1 MLIKKDCLLREFNND
16 KLIKP
21 EKVKIFI
28 SAGELSGDIL
38 GEGLIIQLKK
48 MTNNNIDIFGVGG
61 DKMISQGLKPIFNIK
76 FLSIMGIFEVLLKIP
91 KILKL
96 LKLTKRKII
105 EINPDIVIT
114 IDAPGFNFRLQ
125 KSIKNLNFKQIHYVA
140 PSVWAWK
147 SYRAKKIT
155 KFLDHLLVL
164 FPFEKKFFI
173 KEGLRTTFVGHP
185 IAFDDNFK
193 KNIFF
198 VEKSLND
205 KFLKKVAILPGSRLG
220 EIKKLMPVFIKT
232 AHLLNKD
239 YNSIKFYIVTL
250 NEYKPIVLKYF
261 KNTNLN
267 YYITDKHEERY
278 NIYTKV
284 DFVLCA
290 SGTVTMEVAKASTA
304 MLVVYKLNFITWA
317 IVKAMVKVNTATII
331 NILLKENVVPELF
344 QKDVNE
350 YNIHRIIKR
359 YLNDTELK
367 SSQINK
373 LNIAISQL
381 KNSTNPSYIAAKTV
395 LSYINNK

>member
-28 SAGELSGDIL
+28 IAGELSGDIL

-198 VEKSLND
+198 VEKTLND

-239 YNSIKFYIVTL
+239 YDSIKFYIVTL
-250 NEYKPIVLKYF
+250 NEYKPIIIKYF

-278 NIYTKV
+278 NIYRKV

-290 SGTVTMEVAKASTA
+290 SGTVTIEVAKASTA

-381 KNSTNPSYIAAKTV
+381 KNSNNPSYIAAKTV

>member
-1 MLIKKDCLLREFNND
+1 MREFKND

-205 KFLKKVAILPGSRLG
+205 KILKKVAILPGSRLG

-250 NEYKPIVLKYF
+250 NEYKPIIIKYF

>member
-1 MLIKKDCLLREFNND
+1 MRGFNND

-21 EKVKIFI
+21 EKVNIFI

-278 NIYTKV
+278 NIYRKV

-350 YNIHRIIKR
+350 YNIHSIIKR

>member
-250 NEYKPIVLKYF
+250 SEYKPIIDKYF

-267 YYITDKHEERY
+267 YYITANHEERY

-317 IVKAMVKVNTATII
+317 IVKALVKVNTATII
-331 NILLKENVVPELF
+331 NILLKENVIPELF

-350 YNIHRIIKR
+350 HNIHSIIKR
-359 YLNDTELK
+359 YLNNTELK
-367 SSQINK
+367 ISQINK
-373 LNIAISQL
+373 LNIAINQL
-381 KNSTNPSYIAAKTV
+381 KNSNNPSYIAAKSV
-395 LSYINNK
+395 LSYIYK

>member
-1 MLIKKDCLLREFNND
+1 MLIKKDCLLREFKND

-125 KSIKNLNFKQIHYVA
+125 KSIKNLNFKRIHYVA

-205 KFLKKVAILPGSRLG
+205 KILKKVAFLPGSRLG

-317 IVKAMVKVNTATII
+317 IVKAVVKVNTATII